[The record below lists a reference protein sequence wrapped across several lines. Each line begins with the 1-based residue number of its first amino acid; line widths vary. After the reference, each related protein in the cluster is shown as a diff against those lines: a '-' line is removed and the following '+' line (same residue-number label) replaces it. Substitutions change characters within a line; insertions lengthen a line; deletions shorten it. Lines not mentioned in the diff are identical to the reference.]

1 MNKKKEEKGVYTPTE
16 CKKFILPVRDV
27 IDIVG
32 GKWRL
37 PIIIALSFKIHRF
50 KELERQIEGITP
62 RMLSKEL
69 KELEINGLVNR
80 EVFDSTPVSVQY
92 SLTDYGKSLDEVIE
106 TMRNWGLT
114 HRSKIRN
121 NSYVK

>member
-1 MNKKKEEKGVYTPTE
+1 MNSVKNKTNIYTPTE
-16 CKKFILPVRDV
+16 CKSFILPVRDV
-27 IDIVG
+27 IDLIG

-69 KELEINGLVNR
+69 KDLEINGLVNR
-80 EVFDSTPVSVQY
+80 DVFNTMPVTVQY
-92 SLTDYGKSLDEVIE
+92 SLTDYGKSLDKVIE
-106 TMRNWGLT
+106 TMRDWGLT
-114 HRSKIRN
+114 HRTKIIN
-121 NSYVK
+121 K

>member
-1 MNKKKEEKGVYTPTE
+1 MNKKKSETGSYTPTE
-16 CKKFILPVRDV
+16 CKIFILPVRDV
-27 IDIVG
+27 IDLIG

-69 KELEINGLVNR
+69 KELEINGLINR
-80 EVFDSTPVSVQY
+80 EVFNTTPVSVEY
-92 SLTDYGKSLDEVIE
+92 SLTDYGKSLDKVIE
-106 TMRNWGLT
+106 TMRDWGLT
-114 HRSKIRN
+114 HRNKIIN
-121 NSYVK
+121 E

>member
-1 MNKKKEEKGVYTPTE
+1 MDKKNSKKEIYTPTE

-27 IDIVG
+27 IDIIG

-80 EVFDSTPVSVQY
+80 EVFNTISVSVQY
-92 SLTDYGKSLDEVIE
+92 SLTDYGKSLDKVIE
-106 TMRNWGLT
+106 TMRDWGLA
-114 HRSKIRN
+114 HRSKVIN
-121 NSYVK
+121 N

>member
-1 MNKKKEEKGVYTPTE
+1 MNKKKNETDIYTPTE

-69 KELEINGLVNR
+69 KELETNGLVNR
-80 EVFDSTPVSVQY
+80 KVFDTIPASIEY
-92 SLTDYGKSLDEVIE
+92 SLTDYGKSLDKVIE
-106 TMRNWGLT
+106 TMREWGLS
-114 HRSKIRN
+114 HRNKIIN
-121 NSYVK
+121 E

>member
-1 MNKKKEEKGVYTPTE
+1 MNTIENKTESFTPTE
-16 CKKFILPVRDV
+16 CKRFILPVRDV
-27 IDIVG
+27 IDIIG

-80 EVFDSTPVSVQY
+80 QVFDTTPVTVQY
-92 SLTDYGKSLDEVIE
+92 GLTDYGKSLDKVIE
-106 TMRNWGLT
+106 TMREWGLT
-114 HRSKIRN
+114 HRNKITN
-121 NSYVK
+121 K

>member
-1 MNKKKEEKGVYTPTE
+1 MDSIKKDIYTPTE
-16 CKKFILPVRDV
+16 CKTFILPVRDV
-27 IDIVG
+27 IDIIG

-69 KELEINGLVNR
+69 KDLEINGLINR
-80 EVFDSTPVSVQY
+80 TVFDTTPLTVEY
-92 SLTDYGKSLDEVIE
+92 SLTDYGQSLDKVIE
-106 TMRNWGLT
+106 TMRDWGVK
-114 HRSKIRN
+114 HRSKIIN
-121 NSYVK
+121 E

>member
-1 MNKKKEEKGVYTPTE
+1 MNKKKSEINIYTPTE

-27 IDIVG
+27 IDIIG

-37 PIIIALSFKIHRF
+37 PIIIDLSFKIHRF

-69 KELEINGLVNR
+69 KELEINGLINR
-80 EVFDSTPVSVQY
+80 EVFDSTPVTVEY
-92 SLTDYGKSLDEVIE
+92 SLTDYGKSLDKVIE
-106 TMRNWGLT
+106 TMRDWGLT
-114 HRSKIRN
+114 HRNKIR
-121 NSYVK
+121 SE